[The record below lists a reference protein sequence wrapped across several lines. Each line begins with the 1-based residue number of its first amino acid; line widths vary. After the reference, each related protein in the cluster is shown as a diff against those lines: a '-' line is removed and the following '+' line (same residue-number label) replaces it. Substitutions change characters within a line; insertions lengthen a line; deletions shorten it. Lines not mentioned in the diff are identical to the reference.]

1 MLVTLSFSKVSKE
14 KICEFQAGV
23 DALMK
28 ESQNHTFEEKNFD
41 TNLHVEA
48 DPKHYDFVI
57 VGAGAA
63 GSVIANRLS
72 AKHYKVLLLEA
83 GGPETPYTQIPK
95 LAHLLHNTD
104 YNWGYLT
111 TPQKNTCRGM
121 IDNICAIAAGK
132 ALGGST
138 AINDMYCTRGNR
150 EDYNQWAA
158 MGNHGWSYDDLLP
171 YFKKLEDAFVKPF
184 DPVYRHRGG
193 PFHIE
198 HPRYWTEITNGSLSA
213 GKELGFDNI
222 DFNAKNQL
230 GMGRT
235 QLSTKRGK
243 RHSTAQAYLVPAR
256 KRSNLVIKPF
266 SHVTKLLIDSESKEA
281 TGVEFFAKG
290 KLYAAKAQKEV
301 ILSAGAIST
310 AQILKL
316 SGIGPREELDKFDI
330 PVVAE
335 LNVGRRFIDHVA
347 FIGLSLFYKNT
358 TLGKEDETD
367 EIIEYLQKGKG
378 PLSVPGSETVA
389 YFKTDASNHR
399 KRYPDIEL
407 FFYSEKPS
415 PTANSF
421 RFKPEILESFKSL
434 ANKKILQ
441 IGVMLVHPQSIGT
454 VLLKDKD
461 PFHHPLVD
469 PNSLSDPDDE
479 DFRTLLAGIKRGLS
493 FAGTDVF
500 KKMNLVVNDYKI
512 AGCEDH
518 EWGSD
523 DYWKCAIKLLTIS
536 LHHVMGT
543 ARMGPKSD
551 KDAIVDNK
559 LRVYGVQKLRV
570 ADASVL
576 PVTISG
582 HTMIPSIMI
591 GEKASDLIL
600 QKWKAKEVP
609 QD

>member
-1 MLVTLSFSKVSKE
+1 MKITEYVSSSFDVNFFGNVGNT
-14 KICEFQAGV
+14 ILF
-23 DALMK
+23 
-28 ESQNHTFEEKNFD
+28 KN
-41 TNLHVEA
+41 
-48 DPKHYDFVI
+48 PKHYDFII

-95 LAHLLHNTD
+95 LGHFLYNTG

-111 TPQKNTCRGM
+111 TPQKHICRGM
-121 IDNICAIAAGK
+121 IDNKCDMAAGK

-138 AINDMYCTRGNR
+138 AINNMYCTRGNR
-150 EDYNQWAA
+150 EDYNKWAA

-198 HPRYWTEITNGSLSA
+198 HPRYWTDITNGSLSA

-222 DFNAKNQL
+222 DFNAKEQF

-256 KRSNLVIKPF
+256 KRPNLVIKPF

-281 TGVEFFAKG
+281 TGVEFFTNG
-290 KLYAAKAQKEV
+290 KLYAAKAEKEV
-301 ILSAGAIST
+301 ILCAGAINT

-316 SGIGPREELDKFDI
+316 SGIGPREELDKLGI
-330 PVVAE
+330 PVVAK
-335 LNVGRRFIDHVA
+335 LNVGRRFKNHVS
-347 FIGLSLFYKNT
+347 FLGLGLIYKNT
-358 TLGKEDETD
+358 TLAKEDETA

-378 PLSVPGSETVA
+378 PLSVPGTETIA
-389 YFKTDASNHR
+389 YFKTGASGHKR
-399 KRYPDIEL
+399 RYPDIE
-407 FFYSEKPS
+407 FFFHNENPAI
-415 PTANSF
+415 TAKSF

-434 ANKKILQ
+434 GNKRILE
-441 IGVMLVHPQSIGT
+441 IGVMLTHPQSTGT

-479 DFRTLLAGIKRGLS
+479 DFRTLLAGIKKGLN
-493 FAGTDVF
+493 FADTEAF
-500 KKMNLVVNDYKI
+500 KKMNLVVNKYKI

-523 DYWKCAIKLLTIS
+523 DYWKCAIKLLTVS
-536 LHHVMGT
+536 VHHVTGT
-543 ARMGPKSD
+543 ARMGPKCD
-551 KDAIVDNK
+551 KDAVVDNK
-559 LRVYGVQKLRV
+559 LSVYGVEKLRV
-570 ADASVL
+570 ADASVI
-576 PVTISG
+576 PITISG

-600 QKWKAKEVP
+600 QKWKAKGTP
-609 QD
+609 QN